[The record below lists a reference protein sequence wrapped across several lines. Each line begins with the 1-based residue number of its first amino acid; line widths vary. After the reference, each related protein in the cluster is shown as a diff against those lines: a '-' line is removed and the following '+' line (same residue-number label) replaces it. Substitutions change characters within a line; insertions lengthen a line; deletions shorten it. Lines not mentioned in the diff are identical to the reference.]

1 MEWSHHILDP
11 QKRLFQ
17 QVLWTSIYQAFSPTK
32 QIYSAVA
39 ALGVLFPSYITRN
52 SYFFYLK
59 VSWVRN
65 LDSHMLFI
73 GRDRFVHDDRY
84 ELISSRHGR
93 WTLKLKYVTARDAGR
108 FECQVSTVPKLNQT
122 FSLKVVG
129 KFNWPSCPA
138 DRKWQFSPP
147 EIRIFFATR

>member
-1 MEWSHHILDP
+1 MNFV
-11 QKRLFQ
+11 FQ
-17 QVLWTSIYQAFSPTK
+17 
-32 QIYSAVA
+32 
-39 ALGVLFPSYITRN
+39 
-52 SYFFYLK
+52 

-65 LDSHMLFI
+65 VDSHMLFI

-93 WTLKLKYVTARDAGR
+93 WTLKLRYVTARDAGR

-129 KFNWPSCPA
+129 KYIDPL
-138 DRKWQFSPP
+138 
-147 EIRIFFATR
+147 IFFVDLDS

>member
-1 MEWSHHILDP
+1 MCACDYINFFSSLCRPFWDYVVIGYLKSDLTRNPGFRYPNHHCSTLLYIISYFLN
-11 QKRLFQ
+11 QFILFQ
-17 QVLWTSIYQAFSPTK
+17 
-32 QIYSAVA
+32 
-39 ALGVLFPSYITRN
+39 
-52 SYFFYLK
+52 

-65 LDSHMLFI
+65 VDAHMLFI

-84 ELISSRHGR
+84 ELIPSRHGR

-129 KFNWPSCPA
+129 KYKDIGFLN
-138 DRKWQFSPP
+138 K
-147 EIRIFFATR
+147 